1 MRLKQYVRSKFLFT
15 TIIASGTLIA
25 GLFAI
30 SNSQLFACGGCD
42 RGEPSIISEAT
53 IQEIKAELKLNDEQ
67 VTKLKAV
74 LSKTEKT
81 GGSCC
86 GEMMKRCAEM
96 MKQGCSA
103 TEAAKEK
110 TDTKKEQDSKK

>member
-1 MRLKQYVRSKFLFT
+1 MRLKEYVRSKFLFP

-30 SNSQLFACGGCD
+30 SNSQLFACGGCGS
-42 RGEPSIISEAT
+42 GEPSIISEAT

-86 GEMMKRCAEM
+86 GEMMK
-96 MKQGCSA
+96 QGCSA

-110 TDTKKEQDSKK
+110 TDTKKEHASEK